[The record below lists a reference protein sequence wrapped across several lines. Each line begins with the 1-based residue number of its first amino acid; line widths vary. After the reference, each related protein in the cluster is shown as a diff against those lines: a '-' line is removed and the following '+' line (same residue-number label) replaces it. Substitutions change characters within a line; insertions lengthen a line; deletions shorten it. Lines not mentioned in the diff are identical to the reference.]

1 MCPIENSRTTTIFI
15 DEQNKTGDEY
25 KNKYKI
31 NGIRQ
36 VNPIQKSPLNLYQMT
51 VEYAICSPKKII
63 FDMTEFENLKF
74 LPKFNNKICL
84 LGENEIKIKFNTT
97 TNNNPISRKV
107 DEWFVIRETNEN
119 QFFNTGNTLSTI
131 LLDTDTLKV
140 VCKSQYNQ
148 VFIDALF
155 DVHLEE
161 AQQNIR
167 IFNGVRLITVSEDF
181 KSSSKR
187 TNDIVSM
194 SSNIAGPFF
203 AVTYNLPPLVN
214 VGGLKDRY
222 LKLGSSN
229 SFTEAF
235 VNAFIAAH
243 TTIQKGEFNKNSSFY
258 KWNNVLIPV
267 HGSVDFLEDT
277 IADEFTA
284 TNDFKEYDLR
294 YLASRDINTDGFFN
308 KKYLVF
314 YSRDKLRVNQNVAF
328 TTNIKSQK
336 LVINPDN
343 SFTFNVDNGRNNAY
357 DITVSTFNHYTH
369 KNLFIKYNISDV
381 RYYDEI
387 DSIYKIV
394 TVDTPIHEKRLRIEA
409 APPVI
414 SGTLLNTYDI
424 LSDSLDYFHFHLGG
438 VSKHKVKRN
447 TKFSNGMSTTLDK
460 DLNIS
465 KSTYIYDMTYM
476 STDDFVLNPLTYQTL
491 DENDIVYLR
500 YFTCVLTIAEL
511 KTEFPLNKD
520 IKSDFSFWTE
530 NGQPTWIYKD
540 DSEAPQNTK
549 FKLYLDQSKS
559 KLAQGKTYNAAY
571 FTDPNPI
578 LIMKTE
584 LRTLSLVTGTDNGYK
599 NIHHHNF
606 NTTLLMDSKSD
617 PKLIKITTSRINK
630 DATANDLTIIYEE
643 LVFQL
648 EPHPDNSHNNLISF
662 MPPPVEFVEFELPPL
677 NPSYIYFDFSSN
689 ENTAI
694 YDMNS
699 NEIEAQF
706 ENKIENSSV
715 VTKFNSL
722 TAPYSKMIEEGND
735 TNRINSQFV
744 TGTKDYNFVPKQ
756 TQIVSSPFDKDFEL
770 ELNTKVSDIRL
781 QLNFTPIDSHETPI
795 KMF

>member
-107 DEWFVIRETNEN
+107 DQWFVLNRPTGTNDANGEPLKTDV
-119 QFFNTGNTLSTI
+119 QLFLTTSTTLV
-131 LLDTDTLKV
+131 DFDTLKV
-140 VCKSQYNQ
+140 VCFSQYNQ

-181 KSSSKR
+181 KSSSR
-187 TNDIVSM
+187 RPNDIVGM
-194 SSNIAGPFF
+194 SESVNGTFIA
-203 AVTYNLPPLVN
+203 VDYNAATGSLRQ
-214 VGGLKDRY
+214 RY

-343 SFTFNVDNGRNNAY
+343 SFTFNVDNGR
-357 DITVSTFNHYTH
+357 I
-369 KNLFIKYNISDV
+369 
-381 RYYDEI
+381 
-387 DSIYKIV
+387 
-394 TVDTPIHEKRLRIEA
+394 
-409 APPVI
+409 
-414 SGTLLNTYDI
+414 
-424 LSDSLDYFHFHLGG
+424 
-438 VSKHKVKRN
+438 
-447 TKFSNGMSTTLDK
+447 
-460 DLNIS
+460 
-465 KSTYIYDMTYM
+465 
-476 STDDFVLNPLTYQTL
+476 
-491 DENDIVYLR
+491 
-500 YFTCVLTIAEL
+500 
-511 KTEFPLNKD
+511 
-520 IKSDFSFWTE
+520 
-530 NGQPTWIYKD
+530 
-540 DSEAPQNTK
+540 
-549 FKLYLDQSKS
+549 
-559 KLAQGKTYNAAY
+559 
-571 FTDPNPI
+571 
-578 LIMKTE
+578 
-584 LRTLSLVTGTDNGYK
+584 
-599 NIHHHNF
+599 
-606 NTTLLMDSKSD
+606 
-617 PKLIKITTSRINK
+617 
-630 DATANDLTIIYEE
+630 
-643 LVFQL
+643 
-648 EPHPDNSHNNLISF
+648 
-662 MPPPVEFVEFELPPL
+662 
-677 NPSYIYFDFSSN
+677 
-689 ENTAI
+689 
-694 YDMNS
+694 
-699 NEIEAQF
+699 
-706 ENKIENSSV
+706 
-715 VTKFNSL
+715 
-722 TAPYSKMIEEGND
+722 
-735 TNRINSQFV
+735 
-744 TGTKDYNFVPKQ
+744 
-756 TQIVSSPFDKDFEL
+756 
-770 ELNTKVSDIRL
+770 
-781 QLNFTPIDSHETPI
+781 
-795 KMF
+795 